1 MSVQTPEADEVEL
14 IGEPTDAARQNQSDQ
29 DRRESQ
35 RYPVEGWAE
44 VMMMDGTMMV
54 RGQITDISSTGCF
67 IESRGAFD
75 LPLNCS
81 VEMTF
86 RINGVEFRPEGVTR
100 VVKSGI
106 GAGFLFLKMNSKLV
120 MQLESLI
127 SLLTVHV

>member
-1 MSVQTPEADEVEL
+1 MSLQTPATNEA
-14 IGEPTDAARQNQSDQ
+14 EPPPEAPQGTTDH
-29 DRRESQ
+29 DRRENH

-44 VMMMDGTMMV
+44 VMMMDGTMML
-54 RGQITDISSTGCF
+54 RGQITDISATGCF

-100 VVKSGI
+100 VVKSGV

-120 MQLESLI
+120 LQLESLI
-127 SLLTVHV
+127 SLLTVRT

>member
-1 MSVQTPEADEVEL
+1 MNL
-14 IGEPTDAARQNQSDQ
+14 EPPATDKSESAIESRQVGTDCE
-29 DRRESQ
+29 RRENQ

-54 RGQITDISSTGCF
+54 RGQITDISATGCF
-67 IESRGAFD
+67 IESHGAFD

-100 VVKSGI
+100 VVKSGL

-127 SLLTVHV
+127 SLLTARL

>member
-1 MSVQTPEADEVEL
+1 MSLETLVADEAKPVIEARPVEADHE
-14 IGEPTDAARQNQSDQ
+14 
-29 DRRESQ
+29 RRENR

-54 RGQITDISSTGCF
+54 RGQITDISATGCF
-67 IESRGAFD
+67 IESHGAFD

-120 MQLESLI
+120 TQLESLI
-127 SLLTVHV
+127 SLLTRS